1 MRTSKD
7 VLEFISEQQSYMLSL
22 AREQSIA
29 IDLLIKP
36 QVNLSRSQ
44 LNDRYWMLET
54 LKYFINE
61 DI

>member
-22 AREQSIA
+22 AKEQSIA